1 MNNATQGIEQ
11 FAANYRNQASCG
23 SEIYTSALA
32 KCIKQSEANSDLI
45 LNVSQRITN
54 LLDRLGGP
62 TPKTAS
68 CGGAGSPDCSTGGV
82 LCNHLS
88 HLELQSQHIGSL
100 QADLAAL
107 ESLL

>member
-1 MNNATQGIEQ
+1 MNNPGIEQ

-23 SEIYTSALA
+23 SKMDTSALA

-45 LNVSQRITN
+45 LNVSNRIAN

-62 TPKTAS
+62 TPKVAS
-68 CGGAGSPDCSTGGV
+68 CGGTGSPDCSTGGV
-82 LCNHLS
+82 LWNHLS
-88 HLELQSQHIGSL
+88 QLELQSQQIGSL

-107 ESLL
+107 ENLL